1 MATVPAF
8 LMGTAS
14 IITFRQLRSW
24 LVGHHTSEETF
35 ASMRTLLLDIERA
48 LSREAHHH
56 HTNINNL
63 SPSATSGHFSSFVTS
78 SISAASNGETSTVTR
93 EGLLLTLMW
102 RLRRLAL
109 VVQRSGRI
117 SRNDAQA
124 LHSGWFYLEAGWNTK
139 TKSSG
144 SVLSYLLL

>member
-14 IITFRQLRSW
+14 IVTFRQLRSW
-24 LVGHHTSEETF
+24 LVGHHTSEETY

-48 LSREAHHH
+48 LSREAQHHH
-56 HTNINNL
+56 NTDKN
-63 SPSATSGHFSSFVTS
+63 PSATSSHFSTFATS
-78 SISAASNGETSTVTR
+78 TISVASNGETSAVTK

-124 LHSGWFYLEAGWNTK
+124 LHSGWFYLEAGWNTE

-144 SVLSYLLL
+144 SVSCCPLL